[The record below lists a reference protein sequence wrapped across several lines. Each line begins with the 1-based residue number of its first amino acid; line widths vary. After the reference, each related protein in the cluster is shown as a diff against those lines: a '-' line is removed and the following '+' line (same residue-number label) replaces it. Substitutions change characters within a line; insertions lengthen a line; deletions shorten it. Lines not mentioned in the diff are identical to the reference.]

1 MMLEQEGSI
10 GQRASKYTLIALLV
24 SLVAYPVLYS
34 TDFFGNILFLVLPEG
49 IYSSLLDENSRAE
62 WWYFWLTNMA
72 FHWIPFF
79 FV

>member
-34 TDFFGNILFLVLPEG
+34 TDFLA
-49 IYSSLLDENSRAE
+49 IY
-62 WWYFWLTNMA
+62 YFWSSPKGFIL
-72 FHWIPFF
+72 HY
-79 FV
+79 